1 MKQFTLPVLI
11 AVIMHLSRAN
21 AQNVSVNFN
30 TPGDLANKFN
40 VYQNATPP
48 LVVSPGAATSPY
60 SQTTSGGAG
69 GGGGVGINS
78 GTGITADSTGI
89 YKNSS
94 FNFANSGTTV
104 TITSLLNV
112 TANTG
117 GGNRLL
123 QLGFVN
129 ENTSGMNG
137 NAGLAFMSL
146 RLSTVGTSGNVYT
159 PNYQIKDAASGTSGP
174 SFTPNVTLA
183 PGEWYQLSGT
193 FQNLGGG
200 AIQISGTLKDFGID
214 GTTPGDTIFTYP
226 TQTLTAIDIA
236 SDSSVWPAFR
246 AFKNDG
252 AAGIDSFTATSTVP
266 EPGTLVLMGAGISG
280 LLIAARRR
288 R

>member
-1 MKQFTLPVLI
+1 MKHLTVPVLI
-11 AVIMHLSRAN
+11 AVIAHLARAN

-40 VYQNATPP
+40 IYQIATP
-48 LVVSPGAATSPY
+48 AATSPY
-60 SQTTSGGAG
+60 SQITSGGAG
-69 GGGGVGINS
+69 GGGGVGISS

-94 FNFANSGTTV
+94 FNFASSGTTL

-112 TANTG
+112 TANTA

-159 PNYQIKDAASGTSGP
+159 PNFQIKDAASGTSGP
-174 SFTPNVTLA
+174 NLTPNVTLT

-193 FQNLGGG
+193 FQNMGGG
-200 AIQISGTLKDFGID
+200 AIQISGTLKDFGTD
-214 GTTPGDTIFTYP
+214 GTTPGATVFTYP
-226 TQTLTAIDIA
+226 AQTLTAVDIA

-252 AAGIDSFTATSTVP
+252 ATALDSFTATSSVP
-266 EPGTLVLMGAGISG
+266 EPGTLALMAAGVSG